1 MKIVLDYNP
10 ANGELVN
17 PKDGVLIATW
27 LGLDYVEVEKQ
38 GGLSAKVS
46 ISELK
51 DLKEA
56 GYTAYEIAEL
66 RASGVL

>member
-1 MKIVLDYNP
+1 MKIVLEYNP

-27 LGLDYVEVEKQ
+27 LGLNYIEAEKQ
-38 GGLSAKVS
+38 NGLSAKVS
-46 ISELK
+46 VSELK

-56 GYTAYEIAEL
+56 GYTAHEIAEL